1 MALYFLA
8 DKLMVCRLQTLGHLF
23 L

>member
-8 DKLMVCRLQTLGHLF
+8 DKPIMSRLQTLGHVF